1 MSGSSCPPSSIS
13 DRVRSLVVEDAQNS
27 FQHRQSPPPVY
38 FYCSRNP
45 AERGR
50 SDPPSIVASIA
61 RQLSC
66 LQPGDPL
73 LGPVITAHKKREIDA
88 FAAGSLR
95 LDESRAL
102 IMELIEH
109 YPMVTIIIDALDE
122 CDPDTRSELL
132 DTLEFILQ
140 ESATLI
146 KIFVSS
152 RDDQDIVCQLQ
163 VYPNLEILSNRNS
176 DDIAKFV
183 QVETQKLMKRRPLRF
198 STRKEELQQIIID
211 QVTAGAHG
219 M

>member
-1 MSGSSCPPSSIS
+1 
-13 DRVRSLVVEDAQNS
+13 
-27 FQHRQSPPPVY
+27 
-38 FYCSRNP
+38 
-45 AERGR
+45 
-50 SDPPSIVASIA
+50 
-61 RQLSC
+61 
-66 LQPGDPL
+66 
-73 LGPVITAHKKREIDA
+73 
-88 FAAGSLR
+88 
-95 LDESRAL
+95 
-102 IMELIEH
+102 
-109 YPMVTIIIDALDE
+109 MVTIIIDALDE